1 MATVPGTDISTSPPR
16 TSMTCMKVP
25 EPRTCA
31 TCTAVCRPNRSTDLH
46 SVWRPGA
53 SRRGI
58 PVMEIIPATTDLT
71 PLTTWSLRTITASG
85 LPALV
90 DAALG

>member
-1 MATVPGTDISTSPPR
+1 MATVPGTDVSTSPPR
-16 TSMTCMKVP
+16 TSMTC
-25 EPRTCA
+25 
-31 TCTAVCRPNRSTDLH
+31 TAVCRTNRWSGCPTDLH
-46 SVWRPGA
+46 SVRRPGA

-58 PVMEIIPATTDLT
+58 PVMEIIPVTTDLT

>member
-16 TSMTCMKVP
+16 TSMTC
-25 EPRTCA
+25 
-31 TCTAVCRPNRSTDLH
+31 TAVCRTNRWSGC
-46 SVWRPGA
+46 P
-53 SRRGI
+53 
-58 PVMEIIPATTDLT
+58 TDLT